1 MLMVL
6 AICSFLC
13 CCQKQKNSSSLA
25 IPMADRI
32 DSLSTD
38 YSNYVLNMILIVNFN
53 YLGYWPSSSIKM
65 KCHSLVFNSTLQKV
79 LCTILLITT
88 NEVILWSPL
97 DSWTVFNWIWSY
109 RQPISSFSIDIC
121 SAKTYNLLA

>member
-1 MLMVL
+1 MLMVI

-53 YLGYWPSSSIKM
+53 YLGYWPSSSLKM
-65 KCHSLVFNSTLQKV
+65 KCHALMFNPTLQKV
-79 LCTILLITT
+79 LCTILLSTT

-97 DSWTVFNWIWSY
+97 DSWELFLIEYEVTDNPSHPFLLISALPKFISY
-109 RQPISSFSIDIC
+109 
-121 SAKTYNLLA
+121 